1 MPLYLLRAY
10 AHMLPEIQAQETLRA
25 IFEGR
30 VAGSGQ
36 MKPRDVRQAIR
47 KVEADAQM
55 DRRRPANP
63 STLRAAG
70 IKVEHRTTRKG

>member
-1 MPLYLLRAY
+1 MFLLRCY
-10 AHMLPEIQAQETLRA
+10 ARMLPQIQAQETLRA

-36 MKPRDVRQAIR
+36 MKPRDVKQAIR
-47 KVEADAQM
+47 KVEADAEI

-70 IKVEHRTTRKG
+70 IQVEHRTARR